1 MTALA
6 PRTTVAVI
14 GAGTMGAGIAQVAA
28 LAGHPV
34 FLYDTRPEAAAQAIT
49 GIQQGLHALVSKGR
63 LDASLAET
71 ALDGLRAADALAD
84 LGGCGL
90 IIEAI
95 VERLDAKAALFDA
108 LEAIV
113 APDCLLATNTSS
125 IPVTAI
131 GAGLRH
137 PGRLGG
143 LHFFNPAP
151 RMPLVEIVS
160 GLDTTPTTATT
171 LADTATAWGKT
182 AVHARS
188 TPGFIVNRVA
198 RPFYAEGL
206 RLLQEQVLDPA
217 TLDHVMRSC
226 GGFRMGPC
234 ELTDLIGQDINA
246 AVSRSVWTAFHHAP
260 RFEPSLLQ
268 QELVDGGRL
277 GRKSGRGFHDY
288 REGAPAPTPH
298 LAAPQTCPT
307 SITIHGDSPLA
318 LALRARLQT
327 RGIAFHTTSAAQDQR
342 IAEAGEAVLY
352 LTDGRSATRRAH
364 DLDRPATLLLDLVLD
379 PMLATCLPLA
389 AARQCPDTARQD
401 AIGLLQAA
409 GFGVAPTQDAPG
421 MVVMRTVAMLINE
434 AADTVHQGVCSAA
447 DLDLAMR
454 LGVNYPLGPL
464 DWCDRIGAGMIGT
477 VLTHLRSSDGERYRP
492 CGALQSAIHSG
503 KSLHDA

>member
-1 MTALA
+1 MTALD
-6 PRTTVAVI
+6 PSIPVAVV

-34 FLYDTRPEAAAQAIT
+34 RLHDTRPGAAAQAIAGIRDGLRALAAKGRLDAGPAEAAAQA
-49 GIQQGLHALVSKGR
+49 LS
-63 LDASLAET
+63 
-71 ALDGLRAADALAD
+71 AADDLAD
-84 LGGCGL
+84 LAGCGL
-90 IIEAI
+90 VIEAI
-95 VERLDAKAALFDA
+95 VERLDTKAALFGA

-113 APDCLLATNTSS
+113 APGCLLATNTSS

-151 RMPLVEIVS
+151 RMPLVEVVS
-160 GLDTTPTTATT
+160 GLDTDPATARA
-171 LADTATAWGKT
+171 LADTAAAWGKT
-182 AVHARS
+182 PVSARS

-206 RLLQEQVLDPA
+206 RLLQERVLDPA
-217 TLDHVMRSC
+217 TLDHIMRAC

-234 ELTDLIGQDINA
+234 ELTDLIGQDVNA

-288 REGAPAPTPH
+288 RPGAPAPVPR
-298 LAAPQTCPT
+298 LAAPQPCPAT
-307 SITIHGDSPLA
+307 LTIHGESPLA
-318 LALRARLQT
+318 RALAERLRAR
-327 RGIAFHTTSAAQDQR
+327 GVAFETAPAARDGR
-342 IAEAGEAVLY
+342 VARAGDAILC
-352 LTDGRSATRRAH
+352 LTDGRSATERAR
-364 DLDRPATLLLDLVLD
+364 DLDQPATLLLDLALD
-379 PMLATCLPLA
+379 PATAACLPLA
-389 AARQCPDTARQD
+389 AARQCPEQARRD
-401 AIGLLQAA
+401 ATGLLQAA
-409 GFGVAPTQDAPG
+409 GFDVAPIRDAPG

-434 AADTVHQGVCSAA
+434 AADTVHQGVCGAA

-464 DWCDRIGAGMIGT
+464 DWCDRIGAGTIGA
-477 VLTHLRSSDGERYRP
+477 VLNHLRRSDGERYRP
-492 CGALQSAIHSG
+492 CAALQSAIHSG
-503 KSLHDA
+503 TSLHDA

>member
-1 MTALA
+1 MTALD
-6 PRTTVAVI
+6 PSTPVAVV

-34 FLYDTRPEAAAQAIT
+34 RLHDTRPGAATQAID
-49 GIQQGLHALVSKGR
+49 GIRDGLRTLASKGR
-63 LDASLAET
+63 LDAGRAESAAR
-71 ALDGLRAADALAD
+71 ALCTADALAD
-84 LGGCGL
+84 LESCGL
-90 IIEAI
+90 VIEAI
-95 VERLDAKAALFDA
+95 VERLDAKAALFGA

-137 PGRLGG
+137 PARLGG

-160 GLDTTPTTATT
+160 GLDTAPATAQA
-171 LADTATAWGKT
+171 LADTAATWGKT
-182 AVHARS
+182 PVLARS

-206 RLLQEQVLDPA
+206 RLLQERALDPA
-217 TLDHVMRSC
+217 TLDHVMRTC

-246 AVSRSVWTAFHHAP
+246 AVSRSVWAAFHHAP

-288 REGAPAPTPH
+288 RPGAPAPAPQ
-298 LAAPQTCPT
+298 LAAPLPCPET
-307 SITIHGDSPLA
+307 LSIHGDSLLARA
-318 LALRARLQT
+318 LAGRLRAR
-327 RGIAFHTTSAAQDQR
+327 GVAFDAAPAADDAR
-342 IAEAGEAVLY
+342 VARAGDAVLY
-352 LTDGRSATRRAH
+352 LTDGRSATRRAR
-364 DLDRPATLLLDLVLD
+364 DLGRPATLLLDLALD
-379 PMLATCLPLA
+379 PMTAACLPLA
-389 AARQCPDTARQD
+389 AARQCPEPAHRD
-401 AIGLLQAA
+401 AVGLLQAA
-409 GFGVAPTQDAPG
+409 GFDVAPIQDAPG
-421 MVVMRTVAMLINE
+421 MVVMRTVAMLANE

-464 DWCDRIGAGMIGT
+464 DWCDRIGTGTIGT
-477 VLTHLRSSDGERYRP
+477 VLTHLRDSDGERYRP
-492 CGALQSAIHSG
+492 CAALQSAIQSG
-503 KSLHDA
+503 KPLHDA

>member
-1 MTALA
+1 MTALDSRIA
-6 PRTTVAVI
+6 VAVI

-34 FLYDTRPEAAAQAIT
+34 FLHDTRPGAAAQAID
-49 GIQQGLHALVSKGR
+49 GIRHGLRALVAKKR
-63 LDASLAET
+63 LDADQVES
-71 ALDGLRAADALAD
+71 ALNGLCAADALTD
-84 LGGCGL
+84 LGACGL

-95 VERLDAKAALFDA
+95 VERLDAKTALFGA
-108 LEAIV
+108 LESIV
-113 APDCLLATNTSS
+113 TTDCLLATNTSS

-137 PGRLGG
+137 PERLGG

-160 GLDTTPTTATT
+160 GLDTSAETTRT

-182 AVHARS
+182 PVLTRS

-206 RLLQEQVLDPA
+206 RLLQEQALDPA
-217 TLDHVMRSC
+217 TLDHIMRTC

-246 AVSRSVWTAFHHAP
+246 AVSRSVWTAFYHAP

-288 REGAPAPTPH
+288 REGTPAPAPQ
-298 LAAPQTCPT
+298 LAPAQACPKMV
-307 SITIHGDSPLA
+307 SVHGDGPLA
-318 LALRARLQT
+318 RALASRLRAHEV
-327 RGIAFHTTSAAQDQR
+327 AFDTAPAREDGCVAQ
-342 IAEAGEAVLY
+342 AGDARLY
-352 LTDGRSATRRAH
+352 LTDGRSATRRAS
-364 DLDRPATLLLDLVLD
+364 DLNQPATLLLDLALD
-379 PMLATCLPLA
+379 PETATCLPLA
-389 AARQCPDTARQD
+389 AARQCPESARQA

-409 GFGVAPTQDAPG
+409 GFEVAPIQDAPG

-434 AADTVHQGVCSAA
+434 AADTVHQGVCSAP

-464 DWCDRIGAGMIGT
+464 DWCDRIGARVIGT
-477 VLTHLRSSDGERYRP
+477 VLTHLRGSDGERYRP
-492 CGALQSAIHSG
+492 CVALQSAIHSG
-503 KSLHDA
+503 KSFHEA